1 MSGIVDMFNRMN
13 LDTPGLEAVK
23 AAINAGDYPHA
34 EAAYLAYYRAR
45 KPPILDWR
53 TEHRGGRSFETNST
67 GWNFLTAIPELI
79 TWGDREKV
87 KRLISREKGY
97 TFSRTE
103 GIKRSDY
110 TLLDLADMLLDNK
123 VFIPYH
129 AEDGVQDLG
138 TDWNWEH
145 VPPVVGQRWTL
156 SLPYQYFLRALAQA
170 YWLTDEE
177 RYIAKLVKI
186 ATHYVSYV
194 DGRSSWIWIPDMQ
207 LARNYQQLMPF
218 ILSWEELSPH
228 GFCSI
233 QSWLSGDCA
242 ASMEAVTEA
251 PGNQLLFNGLGL
263 AWLGVGM
270 PEFKAAPQWRER
282 GFAQVEE
289 FFGEG
294 AFYPDGSSKENSYG
308 YVVGAS
314 AAGLEALTL
323 AQANG
328 WDFLKNLHRPMLLRA
343 EFLAY
348 TAKPDGSYVW
358 TGDSTRGSAFDYVEA
373 IADSENRSDL
383 QYIVSFG
390 EWGTPP
396 PRKSSWYAYGGVGV
410 MRSDWGRGANYL
422 FFDVGP
428 VGVIHGHEGK
438 LAVEVVAYG
447 RSLVEDL
454 GIHTYATTEQD
465 IPFHN
470 FFVGS
475 AAHNTVIVDGKS
487 QVRLST
493 GPFTTDQRL
502 PNPWFSTTTC
512 DFLSGSYTEGY
523 GDAEGDE
530 IDTSVIHHRS
540 VIFVKGRE
548 AGDPE
553 YWIITDHLT
562 GDGVHTCE
570 QLFHL
575 IPVEVSVD
583 PGTKT
588 VQTVTLNQPNLAFI
602 PAPTDEVEVE
612 VIEGRTKP
620 NLQGWYCG
628 GGPRPTLA
636 PCVTYRRTGRLPA
649 VFQTVLLPMKTNEA
663 SLPTVE
669 SLGTPNDGWIRIAF
683 PDAREDIYC
692 SPVEAG
698 HQRLGDIAFTGEA
711 ALIRHDSDGTLLDW
725 AVIGGDNLHYR
736 GGMLPSTRDK
746 ATQAARK

>member
-1 MSGIVDMFNRMN
+1 MSCIVDMFNRMN
-13 LDTPGLEAVK
+13 LDAPGLEAVK
-23 AAINAGDYPHA
+23 AAIEA
-34 EAAYLAYYRAR
+34 EDCPAAETAYLEYYRAR
-45 KPPILDWR
+45 KPPVLDWH
-53 TEHRGGRSFETNST
+53 TEHRGGHSFETNST

-79 TWGDREKV
+79 TWRDREKV
-87 KRLISREKGY
+87 KGLISREKGY
-97 TFSRTE
+97 TSSRTD
-103 GIKRSDY
+103 GIKPSAY
-110 TLLDLADMLLDNK
+110 TVLDLADMLLENK

-129 AEDGVQDLG
+129 AEDGIQDLG
-138 TDWNWEH
+138 PNWNWEH
-145 VPPVVGQRWTL
+145 VPPAVGRRWTL

-170 YWLTDEE
+170 YWLTDDE

-186 ATHYVSYV
+186 ATHYVGYV
-194 DGRSSWIWIPDMQ
+194 EGRSPWIWIPDMQ

-218 ILSWEELSPH
+218 MLSWEGLSAH
-228 GFCSI
+228 DFCAI
-233 QSWLSGDCA
+233 QSWLSGGCA
-242 ASMEAVTEA
+242 VSMEAVTGA

-263 AWLGVGM
+263 AWIGVGM
-270 PEFKAAPQWRER
+270 PEFKAAARWRER
-282 GFAQVEE
+282 GFGEVEE

-314 AAGLEALTL
+314 AAGLEAVRL
-323 AQANG
+323 ARANG
-328 WDFLKNLHRPMLLRA
+328 WDFLKHLNRPILLRA

-373 IADSENRSDL
+373 IADSENRPDL
-383 QYIVSFG
+383 QYIISFG
-390 EWGTPP
+390 ERGTPP

-465 IPFHN
+465 MPFHQ
-470 FFVGS
+470 FFVAS

-487 QVRLST
+487 QVRLKA

-502 PNPWFSTTTC
+502 PNPWFSTATC
-512 DFLSGSYTEGY
+512 DFLSGSYTQGY
-523 GDAEGDE
+523 GDAEGNE
-530 IDTSVIHHRS
+530 IDTSVVHHRS
-540 VIFVKGRE
+540 VVFVKGHDV
-548 AGDPE
+548 GDPE

-562 GDGVHTCE
+562 GDCVHTCE

-575 IPVEVSVD
+575 VPVEVSVD
-583 PGTKT
+583 PDTKT

-602 PAPTDEVEVE
+602 PAVTDGVEVE

-628 GGPRPTLA
+628 GGPRPTPA
-636 PCVTYRRTGRLPA
+636 PCVTYRRTGMLPTI
-649 VFQTVLLPMKTNEA
+649 FQTVLLPMKTYEA
-663 SLPTVE
+663 ALPRVE
-669 SLGTPNDGWIRIAF
+669 SLGVPGDGWIRITL
-683 PDAREDIYC
+683 PNGREDTYC
-692 SPVEAG
+692 SPLEAG
-698 HQRLGDIAFTGEA
+698 YQQLENIAFTGDA

-725 AVIGGDNLHYR
+725 AVIGGDNLQYCGEILH
-736 GGMLPSTRDK
+736 STRE
-746 ATQAARK
+746 

>member
-1 MSGIVDMFNRMN
+1 MSSIVDMFNRMN
-13 LDTPGLEAVK
+13 LDTPGLETVK
-23 AAINAGDYPHA
+23 AAVEAEDYPA
-34 EAAYLAYYRAR
+34 GEAAYLAYYRAR
-45 KPPILDWR
+45 KPPALDWH

-67 GWNFLTAIPELI
+67 GWNFLTTIPDLI
-79 TWGDREKV
+79 TWHDREKV
-87 KRLISREKGY
+87 KGLISHEKGY
-97 TFSRTE
+97 TFSRTD
-103 GIKRSDY
+103 GTKPSDY
-110 TLLDLADMLLDNK
+110 SVLDLADMLLENK

-129 AEDGVQDLG
+129 PEDGVQDLG
-138 TDWNWEH
+138 PDWNWEH
-145 VPPVVGQRWTL
+145 VPPVVGRRWTL

-170 YWLTDEE
+170 YWLTDDA

-218 ILSWEELSPH
+218 MLSWEGLSPH
-228 GFCSI
+228 DFCAI
-233 QSWLSGDCA
+233 QSWLSGGCA
-242 ASMEAVTEA
+242 ASMEAVTNA

-270 PEFKAAPQWRER
+270 PEFKEAAQWRER
-282 GFAQVEE
+282 GFSQIEE

-328 WDFLKNLHRPMLLRA
+328 WDFLENLHRPMLLRA

-373 IADSENRSDL
+373 VADGENRPDL
-383 QYIVSFG
+383 EYIISFG
-390 EWGTPP
+390 RRGTPP

-410 MRSDWGRGANYL
+410 MRSDWGHGANYL

-428 VGVIHGHEGK
+428 VGVLHGHEGK

-454 GIHTYATTEQD
+454 GIHTYATTERD
-465 IPFHN
+465 MKFHD
-470 FFVGS
+470 FFVAS
-475 AAHNTVIVDGKS
+475 AAHNTVIVDEKS
-487 QVRLST
+487 QVRLKT
-493 GPFTTDQRL
+493 GPFTTDQPL
-502 PNPWFSTTTC
+502 SNQWFSTETC
-512 DFLSGSYTEGY
+512 DFLSACYAEGY
-523 GDAEGDE
+523 GNMESDD
-530 IDTSVIHHRS
+530 IDRSVVHHRS
-540 VIFVKGRE
+540 VIFVKGRK
-548 AGDPE
+548 AGDIE

-583 PGTKT
+583 RDAKA
-588 VQTVTLNQPNLAFI
+588 VQTVTPDQPNIAFI
-602 PAPTDEVEVE
+602 PAIADGLEVEV
-612 VIEGRTKP
+612 VEGRTEP
-620 NLQGWYCG
+620 SLQGWYCG
-628 GGPRPTLA
+628 GGPRPTPA
-636 PCVTYRRTGRLPA
+636 PCVTYRRTGILPT
-649 VFQTVLLPMKTNEA
+649 VFQTVLLPMKANEA
-663 SLPTVE
+663 ALPVVE
-669 SLGTPNDGWIRIAF
+669 SRGIPSDGWIRITF
-683 PDAREDIYC
+683 PDGRKDIYC
-692 SPVEAG
+692 SSVETR
-698 HQRLGDIAFTGEA
+698 HQQLANIAFTGEA
-711 ALIRHDSDGTLLDW
+711 ALIRRDSEGTLSDW
-725 AVIGGDNLHYR
+725 AVIGGDNLQSR
-736 GGMLPSTRDK
+736 GEVLLPTHE
-746 ATQAARK
+746 

>member
-1 MSGIVDMFNRMN
+1 MCCIVDMFNRMN
-13 LDTPGLEAVK
+13 LEMSGLEAVK
-23 AAINAGDYPHA
+23 AAVEDGDYPAA

-45 KPPILDWR
+45 KPPVLDWH

-67 GWNFLTAIPELI
+67 GWNFLTTIPDLI
-79 TWGDREKV
+79 TWRDREQV
-87 KRLISREKGY
+87 KELISLEKGY

-103 GIKRSDY
+103 GIKPSDY
-110 TLLDLADMLLDNK
+110 TVLDLADMLLDNK
-123 VFIPYH
+123 VFLPYH
-129 AEDGVQDLG
+129 PEDGVQDLG
-138 TDWNWEH
+138 SDWNWEH
-145 VPPVVGQRWTL
+145 VPPVVGRRWTL

-170 YWLTDEE
+170 YWLTDDE

-218 ILSWEELSPH
+218 MLSWEGLSPH
-228 GFCSI
+228 DFCAV
-233 QSWLSGDCA
+233 QSWLSGGCA
-242 ASMEAVTEA
+242 LSMEAVTNA

-263 AWLGVGM
+263 AWIGVGM
-270 PEFKAAPQWRER
+270 PEFKTASKWRER
-282 GFAQVEE
+282 GFGQVEE

-328 WDFLKNLHRPMLLRA
+328 WDFLKNLHRPVLLRA

-373 IADSENRSDL
+373 IADSENRTDL

-390 EWGTPP
+390 EHGTPP
-396 PRKSSWYAYGGVGV
+396 PRRSSWYAYGGVGV
-410 MRSDWGRGANYL
+410 MRSDWECDANYL

-428 VGVIHGHEGK
+428 VGVLHGHEGK

-447 RSLVEDL
+447 RSMVEDL
-454 GIHTYATTEQD
+454 GLHTYATTEQD
-465 IPFHN
+465 IPFHQ
-470 FFVGS
+470 FFVAS

-487 QVRLST
+487 QVRLKT
-493 GPFTTDQRL
+493 GPFTTDQPLSNR
-502 PNPWFSTTTC
+502 WCSTATC

-523 GDAEGDE
+523 GDPGRDE
-530 IDTSVIHHRS
+530 IDKSVLHHRS
-540 VIFVKGRE
+540 VVFVKARE
-548 AGDPE
+548 ASDPE

-562 GDGVHTCE
+562 GNGVHNCE

-583 PGTKT
+583 PDTKT
-588 VQTVTLNQPNLAFI
+588 VQTITQDQPNLAFI
-602 PAPTDEVEVE
+602 PAVTDGLELEVV
-612 VIEGRTKP
+612 EGRTEP

-628 GGPRPTLA
+628 GGPRPTPA
-636 PCVTYRRTGRLPA
+636 PCVTYRRTGMLPT
-649 VFQTVLLPMKTNEA
+649 VFHTVLLPTKANAAA
-663 SLPTVE
+663 SLKVE
-669 SLGTPNDGWIRIAF
+669 SFGLFGDGWIRIMF
-683 PDAREDIYC
+683 PDGREDIYC
-692 SPVEAG
+692 CPARTG
-698 HQRLGDIAFTGEA
+698 HQQLEDIAFTGDA
-711 ALIRHDSDGTLLDW
+711 ALIRRDSDGTLLDW
-725 AVIGGDNLHYR
+725 AVIGGDNLQYC
-736 GGMLPSTRDK
+736 GEPLPATRE
-746 ATQAARK
+746 

>member
-1 MSGIVDMFNRMN
+1 MSSIVDMFKRMN
-13 LDTPGLEAVK
+13 LDTPGLETVK
-23 AAINAGDYPHA
+23 AAIETGNYPRA

-45 KPPILDWR
+45 KPPILDWH

-67 GWNFLTAIPELI
+67 GWNFLTTIPELI
-79 TWGDREKV
+79 TWRDREKV
-87 KRLISREKGY
+87 KGLISLEKGY

-103 GIKRSDY
+103 GIKPSEY
-110 TLLDLADMLLDNK
+110 TLLDLADMLLDNT

-129 AEDGVQDLG
+129 PEDGVQDLG
-138 TDWNWEH
+138 PNWNWEH

-156 SLPYQYFLRALAQA
+156 SLPYQYCLRALAQA
-170 YWLTDEE
+170 YWLTDDE

-186 ATHYVSYV
+186 ATHYVGYV

-218 ILSWEELSPH
+218 ILSWERLSSND
-228 GFCSI
+228 FCAI
-233 QSWLSGDCA
+233 QSWLSGGCA
-242 ASMEAVTEA
+242 ASMEAVNDA

-263 AWLGVGM
+263 AWIGVGM
-270 PEFKAAPQWRER
+270 PEFKDAARWRER
-282 GFAQVEE
+282 GFSQVEE

-328 WDFLKNLHRPMLLRA
+328 WHFLKDLHRPMLLRA
-343 EFLAY
+343 EFLAS

-358 TGDSTRGSAFDYVEA
+358 TGDSTRGSAFDYVA
-373 IADSENRSDL
+373 AMADSENRTDL

-390 EWGTPP
+390 ERGTPP

-410 MRSDWGRGANYL
+410 MRSDWGREANYL

-465 IPFHN
+465 IPFHQ
-470 FFVGS
+470 FFIAS
-475 AAHNTVIVDGKS
+475 AAHNTVIVDGKT
-487 QVRLST
+487 QVRLTT

-502 PNPWFSTTTC
+502 PNPWFSTATC

-523 GDAEGDE
+523 GDAEGNE
-530 IDTSVIHHRS
+530 IDRSVVHHRN

-548 AGDPE
+548 EDEPE

-583 PGTKT
+583 PGMKT

-602 PAPTDEVEVE
+602 PAVIDGVDVE
-612 VIEGRTKP
+612 VIEGRTEP

-628 GGPRPTLA
+628 GGPRPTPA
-636 PCVTYRRTGRLPA
+636 PCVTYRRTGRLPTI
-649 VFQTVLLPMKTNEA
+649 FQTVLLPMKA
-663 SLPTVE
+663 DKAVLPQVE
-669 SLGTPNDGWIRIAF
+669 SLGTPGDGWIHIRF
-683 PDAREDIYC
+683 PDGQEDIYC
-692 SPVEAG
+692 SSAQTG
-698 HQRLGDIAFTGEA
+698 HQQLEDISFTGDA
-711 ALIRHDSDGTLLDW
+711 ALLRRDSDGKLLDW
-725 AVIGGDNLHYR
+725 AVVGGDNLHYR
-736 GGMLPSTRDK
+736 GETLPSTRE
-746 ATQAARK
+746 

>member
-1 MSGIVDMFNRMN
+1 MSSIVDMFDRVN
-13 LDTPGLEAVK
+13 LDAPGLQEVK
-23 AAINAGDYPHA
+23 AAVEAEDYSAA
-34 EAAYLAYYRAR
+34 EAAYLEYYRLR
-45 KPPILDWR
+45 KPPVLDWH

-67 GWNFLTAIPELI
+67 GWNFLTTIPELI
-79 TWGDREKV
+79 TWRDREKV
-87 KRLISREKGY
+87 KGLISREKGY
-97 TFSRTE
+97 TFSRTD
-103 GIKRSDY
+103 GVKSSDY
-110 TLLDLADMLLDNK
+110 NVLDLADMLLGNK

-129 AEDGVQDLG
+129 PEDGVQDLG
-138 TDWNWEH
+138 PGWNWEH
-145 VPPVVGQRWTL
+145 VPPIVGRRWTL

-170 YWLTDEE
+170 YWLTDDE

-186 ATHYVSYV
+186 ATHYVNYV

-218 ILSWEELSPH
+218 MLSWEGLLPH
-228 GFCSI
+228 DFCAI
-233 QSWLSGDCA
+233 QSWLSGGCA

-263 AWLGVGM
+263 AWIGVGM
-270 PEFKAAPQWRER
+270 PEFRDAPRWRER
-282 GFAQVEE
+282 GFGQVEE

-328 WDFLKNLHRPMLLRA
+328 WNFLKDLHRPMLLRA

-373 IADSENRSDL
+373 VADSANRADL

-390 EWGTPP
+390 ERGAPP
-396 PRKSSWYAYGGVGV
+396 PRKSSWYPYGGVGV
-410 MRSDWGRGANYL
+410 MRNDWDRGANCL

-465 IPFHN
+465 IPFHQ
-470 FFVGS
+470 FFIAS

-487 QVRLST
+487 QVRLKT
-493 GPFTTDQRL
+493 GPFTTDQPL
-502 PNPWFSTTTC
+502 PYQWLSTPTC
-512 DFLSGSYTEGY
+512 DFLSGNYIEGY
-523 GDAEGDE
+523 ADVESDE
-530 IDTSVIHHRS
+530 IDKSVIHHRS
-540 VIFVKGRE
+540 VVYVKGRK

-575 IPVEVSVD
+575 IPVEVRVD
-583 PGTKT
+583 PDTKT
-588 VQTVTLNQPNLAFI
+588 VQTVTLDQPNLAFL
-602 PAPTDEVEVE
+602 PVVTDGVEVE

-628 GGPRPTLA
+628 GGPRPTPA
-636 PCVTYRRTGRLPA
+636 PCVTYRRSGMLPTI
-649 VFQTVLLPMKTNEA
+649 FQTVLLPMKAYEA
-663 SLPTVE
+663 ALPRVE
-669 SLGTPNDGWIRIAF
+669 SLGVPGDGWIRITL
-683 PDAREDIYC
+683 PNGREDIYC
-692 SPVEAG
+692 SPVQAG
-698 HQRLGDIAFTGEA
+698 HQQLENIAFTGEA
-711 ALIRHDSDGTLLDW
+711 ALIRRDSDKTLLDW
-725 AVIGGDNLHYR
+725 AVIGDNNLQY
-736 GGMLPSTRDK
+736 GGEVLSSTYD
-746 ATQAARK
+746 

>member
-1 MSGIVDMFNRMN
+1 MSSIVDMFNRMD

-23 AAINAGDYPHA
+23 AAIKAEDYSAA

-45 KPPILDWR
+45 RPPVLDWH

-67 GWNFLTAIPELI
+67 GWNFLTTIPELI
-79 TWGDREKV
+79 TWRDREKV
-87 KRLISREKGY
+87 KGLISLETGY
-97 TFSRTE
+97 TFSRTD
-103 GIKRSDY
+103 GIKPSDY
-110 TLLDLADMLLDNK
+110 TVLDLAEMLLDNK

-129 AEDGVQDLG
+129 PEDGVQDLG
-138 TDWNWEH
+138 PDWNWEH
-145 VPPVVGQRWTL
+145 VPPVVGRRWTL

-170 YWLTDEE
+170 YWLTDDE

-186 ATHYVSYV
+186 ATHYVRYV

-218 ILSWEELSPH
+218 MLSWGDLSPH
-228 GFCSI
+228 DFCAI
-233 QSWLSGDCA
+233 QSWLSGGCA
-242 ASMEAVTEA
+242 VSMEAVDNA

-263 AWLGVGM
+263 AWIGVGM
-270 PEFKAAPQWRER
+270 PEFKDAARWRER
-282 GFAQVEE
+282 GFGQIEE

-314 AAGLEALTL
+314 AAGLEAVTL

-328 WDFLKNLHRPMLLRA
+328 WDFLENLHRPMLLRA

-373 IADSENRSDL
+373 IAETANRPDL

-390 EWGTPP
+390 KHGTVPA
-396 PRKSSWYAYGGVGV
+396 RKSSWYAYGGVGV

-454 GIHTYATTEQD
+454 GIHTYATTERD
-465 IPFHN
+465 MKFHD
-470 FFVGS
+470 FFIAS

-487 QVRLST
+487 QVRLKT
-493 GPFTTDQRL
+493 GPFTTDQPLLNR
-502 PNPWFSTTTC
+502 WFSTETC
-512 DFLSGSYTEGY
+512 DFLSGCYTEGY
-523 GDAEGDE
+523 GNVESDE
-530 IDTSVIHHRS
+530 IDRSVVHHRS
-540 VIFVKGRE
+540 VIFVKGRKE
-548 AGDPE
+548 GDPE

-562 GDGVHTCE
+562 GDSVHTCE

-583 PGTKT
+583 PDTKT
-588 VQTVTLNQPNLAFI
+588 VQTVTPNQPNLAFI
-602 PAPTDEVEVE
+602 PAVTNGLEVEV
-612 VIEGRTKP
+612 VEGRTEP

-628 GGPRPTLA
+628 GGPRPTPA
-636 PCVTYRRTGRLPA
+636 PCVTYHRTGILPT
-649 VFQTVLLPMKTNEA
+649 VFQTVLLPMKANEA
-663 SLPTVE
+663 VSLKAE
-669 SLGTPNDGWIRIAF
+669 SVGAPGAGWIRVIH
-683 PDAREDIYC
+683 PDGWEDIYC
-692 SPVEAG
+692 STAQTG
-698 HQRLGDIAFTGEA
+698 HRELGDISFTGEA
-711 ALIRHDSDGTLLDW
+711 ALIRRDRNGSLLDW
-725 AVIGGDNLHYR
+725 AVIGGDNLQYR
-736 GGMLPSTRDK
+736 REVLSSTYD
-746 ATQAARK
+746 

>member
-1 MSGIVDMFNRMN
+1 MSSIVDMFNRLN
-13 LDTPGLEAVK
+13 LEASGLEPVK
-23 AAINAGDYPHA
+23 AAVKVEDYSAA

-45 KPPILDWR
+45 KPPVLDWH
-53 TEHRGGRSFETNST
+53 TEHRGGGSFETNST
-67 GWNFLTAIPELI
+67 GWNFLTTIPGLI
-79 TWGDREKV
+79 TWREREKV
-87 KRLISREKGY
+87 KGLISLEKGY
-97 TFSRTE
+97 TFSRTD
-103 GIKRSDY
+103 GIKPSDY
-110 TLLDLADMLLDNK
+110 TVLDLADMLLDNK

-129 AEDGVQDLG
+129 PEDGVQDLG
-138 TDWNWEH
+138 PDWNWEH
-145 VPPVVGQRWTL
+145 VPPVVGRRWTL

-170 YWLTDEE
+170 YWLTDDE

-218 ILSWEELSPH
+218 ILSWEGLVPH
-228 GFCSI
+228 DFCAI
-233 QSWLSGDCA
+233 QSWLSGGCA
-242 ASMEAVTEA
+242 VSMEAVTSA

-263 AWLGVGM
+263 AWIGVGI
-270 PEFKAAPQWRER
+270 PEFKAAAQWRER
-282 GFAQVEE
+282 GFGQVEE

-328 WDFLKNLHRPMLLRA
+328 WDFLKNLGRPMLLRA

-358 TGDSTRGSAFDYVEA
+358 TGDSTRGSAFDYVET

-390 EWGTPP
+390 EHGSAP

-428 VGVIHGHEGK
+428 VGVLHGHEGK

-447 RSLVEDL
+447 RSMVEDL
-454 GIHTYATTEQD
+454 GVHTYATTERD
-465 IPFHN
+465 IKFHD
-470 FFVGS
+470 FFNAS
-475 AAHNTVIVDGKS
+475 AAHNTVILDGKS
-487 QVRLST
+487 QVRLKT
-493 GPFTTDQRL
+493 GPFTINQPL
-502 PNPWFSTTTC
+502 SNPWYSTATC

-523 GDAEGDE
+523 GHTESDE
-530 IDTSVIHHRS
+530 IDRSVVHHRS
-540 VIFVKGRE
+540 VTFVKGRK

-562 GDGVHTCE
+562 GDGVHNYE

-575 IPVEVSVD
+575 IPVEISVD
-583 PGTKT
+583 PDTKT
-588 VQTVTLNQPNLAFI
+588 VRTVTQDQPNLAFI
-602 PAPTDEVEVE
+602 PSVSDGIELEVV
-612 VIEGRTKP
+612 EGRTKP
-620 NLQGWYCG
+620 SLQGWYCG
-628 GGPRPTLA
+628 GGPRPTPA
-636 PCVTYRRTGRLPA
+636 PCVTYRRTGMLPTI
-649 VFQTVLLPMKTNEA
+649 FQTVLLPMKANTIA
-663 SLPTVE
+663 LPEVE
-669 SLGTPNDGWIRIAF
+669 SLGDSGDGWIRITL
-683 PDAREDIYC
+683 PDGREDIYC
-692 SPVEAG
+692 SPVEMG
-698 HQRLGDIAFTGEA
+698 YQRLGDIAFTGDA
-711 ALIRHDSDGTLLDW
+711 ALLRRDSDGTLLDW
-725 AVIGGDNLHYR
+725 AVIGGDNLQYR
-736 GGMLPSTRDK
+736 GEPLPSTRE
-746 ATQAARK
+746 